1 MIRQDKKAADQWIVT
16 HSVDVA
22 EEAGLRYVS
31 DEQAGYTRK
40 AKGDHFEYLD
50 SDGKPIRD
58 EQRLLRIKRL
68 AIPPAYTDVWICPSP
83 NGHIQ
88 ATGRDARRRKQYRYH
103 ERWRAARDENKYDRM
118 VLFGEALSKI
128 RKRVEADIALPGLQ
142 QNKVLAIVVQLLQ
155 RTLIRV
161 GNEEYARENNSFGL
175 TTMKGRHVDV
185 SGSKLRFRFRGKS
198 GIKHDV
204 DIQDRRIANIV
215 AKVQDLP
222 EQNLFQYLNDEG
234 EARDI
239 TSQDVNDY
247 LREITGEDFTAK
259 DIRTWAGT
267 VLAAIALNTAG
278 AFETKKQSKANI
290 KNAIRAVAKIL
301 GNTPAICRKCYVDPV
316 VLKGY
321 LDGDTIEGLKHKTD
335 ETLESEAVDLRVAET
350 AVLKFLQTKLAKKSC
365 VIGLAENGK

>member
-1 MIRQDKKAADQWIVT
+1 MTQQEKKKIGDPKTVT
-16 HSVDVA
+16 DAIEVA

-31 DEQAGYTRK
+31 HDQPGYTRK
-40 AKGDHFEYLD
+40 AKGDDFEYFD
-50 SDGKPIRD
+50 TEGKPIRD

-68 AIPPAYTDVWICPSP
+68 AIPPAYTDVWICPSA

-88 ATGRDARRRKQYRYH
+88 ATGRDARGRKQYRYH

-118 VLFGEALSKI
+118 VLFGEALPKI
-128 RKRVEADIALPGLQ
+128 RKRVEADLALPGLQ
-142 QNKVLAIVVQLLQ
+142 QNKVLATVVQLLQ
-155 RTLIRV
+155 RTFIRV
-161 GNEEYARENNSFGL
+161 GNEEYARDNKSFGL

-185 SGSKLRFRFRGKS
+185 TGSKLRFRFQGKS

-204 DIQDRRIANIV
+204 DIQDRRIAKIV

-222 EQNLFQYLNDEG
+222 GQNLFQYLDDDG

-267 VLAAIALNTAG
+267 VLAAIALNAAG
-278 AFETKKQSKANI
+278 AFETKKQAKANI
-290 KNAIRAVAKIL
+290 KNAIGAVAKIL
-301 GNTPAICRKCYVDPV
+301 GNTPAICQKCYIDPV
-316 VLKGY
+316 VLESY
-321 LDGDTIEGLKHKTD
+321 LDGDIIEGLKRKPD
-335 ETLESEAVDLRVAET
+335 EALESEAVDLHISEV
-350 AVLKFLQTKLAKKSC
+350 AVLKFLQAKLAKK
-365 VIGLAENGK
+365 AA